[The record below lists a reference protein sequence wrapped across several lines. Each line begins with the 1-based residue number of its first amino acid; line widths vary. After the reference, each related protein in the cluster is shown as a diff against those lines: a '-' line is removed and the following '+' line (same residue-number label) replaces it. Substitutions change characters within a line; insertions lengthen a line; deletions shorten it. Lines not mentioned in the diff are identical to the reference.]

1 MPVIK
6 QHKIHQ
12 NDINDNERVTYVYYE
27 NEKEVGGDSLTKMLR
42 RNKGLNTLPLIVKK
56 RAGME
61 SASWIADKDCDYHI
75 TLFNKNY
82 DVIHQRLL
90 NNCLVVFP
98 TENMM
103 SEEYSEDY
111 FNKYS
116 FEFTQHLWPKISYI
130 LREYLPKKFQ

>member
-42 RNKGLNTLPLIVKK
+42 RNKELNTLPLIVKK

-61 SASWIADKDCDYHI
+61 
-75 TLFNKNY
+75 
-82 DVIHQRLL
+82 RLRL
-90 NNCLVVFP
+90 
-98 TENMM
+98 
-103 SEEYSEDY
+103 
-111 FNKYS
+111 
-116 FEFTQHLWPKISYI
+116 SYNI
-130 LREYLPKKFQ
+130 I